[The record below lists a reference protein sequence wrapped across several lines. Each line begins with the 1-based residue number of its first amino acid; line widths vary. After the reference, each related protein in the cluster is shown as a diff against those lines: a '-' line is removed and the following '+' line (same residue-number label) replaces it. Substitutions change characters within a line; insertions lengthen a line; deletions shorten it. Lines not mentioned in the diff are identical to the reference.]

1 MKDEDKKS
9 RKFDLEERLLNFA
22 IQILEIVEA
31 LPRTRIGNHIAS
43 QLIQCGT
50 SPAPNYAEAQSAE
63 SRNDFIHKIK
73 VVLKEL
79 REVRVWLLLIQRKG
93 LLRVPD
99 KLPPALAE
107 CDELIAIFVASI
119 GTAKRNRAR

>member
-1 MKDEDKKS
+1 MKDEDKKY

-31 LPRTRIGNHIAS
+31 LPRTRIGNHIAG

-50 SPAPNYAEAQSAE
+50 SPAPNYAAQSAE